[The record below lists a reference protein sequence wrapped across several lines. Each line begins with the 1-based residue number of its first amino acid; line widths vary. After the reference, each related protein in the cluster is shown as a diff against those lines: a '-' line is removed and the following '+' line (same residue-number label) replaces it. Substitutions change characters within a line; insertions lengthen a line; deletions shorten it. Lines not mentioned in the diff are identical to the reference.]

1 MLHNY
6 YIYYKDLIL
15 KKMRKIFYLTIALT
29 LVLACNNDDDNSPI
43 QTDQNKYDETS
54 DGDLSND
61 HTVPSAIII
70 TTGNNRIMSTQSS
83 NDVDYLTFTVPAG
96 NVLSEVIVDA
106 YTSDDS
112 VAFIGISQGASF
124 PVDASN
130 RDASNLLGGA
140 LYGPSNVG
148 SNILPEIGMLPESQG
163 FSGGLPAGDYSI
175 WLNQTGANSS
185 STITLAI
192 DTVFSPILIWEDEF
206 NGDLSD
212 DHTAPTGSFVLNDN
226 GMYEVD
232 AVHQGAP
239 RDVDYFTFVIPSG
252 KQLSQIVLD
261 FYDVVDPANLSF
273 IGIVSGNSFPNDA
286 NSTTAGDL
294 LGGKTFGV
302 SDEGNDILQD
312 MGTLPGAT
320 GFTGPL
326 PSGTYSIWF
335 NQTGDVA
342 DTDIILVVTDESLST
357 TKFNL
362 EDTTSLFPNPALN
375 KITISS
381 KNKIQS
387 YSITDVSGRI
397 VLPLK
402 QVNTVS
408 TTVNLSVLNKGLYF
422 ANILTSK
429 GVISKKIIKK

>member
-6 YIYYKDLIL
+6 YISYKDLIL

-148 SNILPEIGMLPESQG
+148 SNILPAIGMLPESQG

-175 WLNQTGANSS
+175 WLNQTGATSS
-185 STITLAI
+185 VT
-192 DTVFSPILIWEDEF
+192 F
-206 NGDLSD
+206 N
-212 DHTAPTGSFVLNDN
+212 
-226 GMYEVD
+226 
-232 AVHQGAP
+232 
-239 RDVDYFTFVIPSG
+239 FVISA
-252 KQLSQIVLD
+252 S
-261 FYDVVDPANLSF
+261 
-273 IGIVSGNSFPNDA
+273 
-286 NSTTAGDL
+286 
-294 LGGKTFGV
+294 
-302 SDEGNDILQD
+302 
-312 MGTLPGAT
+312 
-320 GFTGPL
+320 
-326 PSGTYSIWF
+326 
-335 NQTGDVA
+335 
-342 DTDIILVVTDESLST
+342 
-357 TKFNL
+357 
-362 EDTTSLFPNPALN
+362 
-375 KITISS
+375 
-381 KNKIQS
+381 
-387 YSITDVSGRI
+387 R
-397 VLPLK
+397 
-402 QVNTVS
+402 
-408 TTVNLSVLNKGLYF
+408 
-422 ANILTSK
+422 
-429 GVISKKIIKK
+429 